1 VRPACSD
8 ARMLILVKQLNSRK
22 VSLFKIKLEII
33 FICLKKF

>member
-22 VSLFKIKLEII
+22 VRVLI
-33 FICLKKF
+33 